1 MLRVQTRFG
10 RSLKCWFLLA
20 IFAVIFVTSVFS
32 VAQSPSAAAGTI
44 REIAAALRAKQ
55 YAAAL
60 RLIDPALRD
69 SPNDARLRSMQ
80 GMALSALH
88 QTSEALAAYQRVLKI
103 SPNYLPALEGAA
115 QIEYEAGDKSAVSLL
130 ERILKENPEDMTS
143 HAMLGALH
151 YKQGDC
157 RGAVLN
163 FERSRK
169 AIENQPT
176 ALQQYGSCLAQTDRV
191 DDAIAVFQEL
201 VESTP
206 GNNQT
211 RTRLAALQLS
221 AKRPK
226 DAIVTLQP
234 LLAERSE
241 ARNGVPDVRV
251 AELASAAYEADGNT
265 KEAVG
270 LLNRALAAYP
280 RDIDLYVDLAAMAF
294 DHHSFASGID
304 VMTAGLRVLPDAV
317 ALYLERGVLY
327 VQIGDF
333 EKAEADFEKAQEL
346 DPQQT
351 LSQVAQS
358 KIAEQKGN
366 VDEALKSVQRSL
378 AETPNDA
385 FLLYT
390 RAEMLVQ
397 KGAEPGSADFQL
409 ALESARKAVTLQPR
423 ILAARNILCSLY
435 LSAGQFGAAAEQA
448 RQILKE
454 DPGNESALYHLI
466 VSLRREGNT
475 EELPDLLKRMAQ
487 LRQAANKGTWLRS
500 QEDQSADTHQ

>member
-88 QTSEALAAYQRVLKI
+88 RTSEALAAYQRVLKI

-151 YKQGDC
+151 YKQGAC
-157 RGAVLN
+157 RG
-163 FERSRK
+163 
-169 AIENQPT
+169 